1 ILHRGHLVPG
11 ATEALL
17 EDPPQAVLVV
27 RDQNP
32 SLSHAQPKRVPAR
45 TMRRVQLRGGA
56 RGPHARR
63 TSCTL
68 SVRPS
73 GANDADGP
81 LSSLARDRK
90 KAGDGGALAGLARD
104 LDDALVLLDD
114 AVAEGEAEAEP
125 TALRG
130 EEGRE
135 ELGAGRLGDALA
147 LVDHLHLGHAPE
159 A

>member
-1 ILHRGHLVPG
+1 
-11 ATEALL
+11 
-17 EDPPQAVLVV
+17 
-27 RDQNP
+27 
-32 SLSHAQPKRVPAR
+32 
-45 TMRRVQLRGGA
+45 A

-159 A
+159 APPEIRLGEERVHAEPRDEGEAAAPRHRLDGVPHEVVEDLHHAVLVH